1 MTQCNH
7 HDLAPHGDHVQWPV
21 MAQYHLTLG
30 ANLLLWVF
38 PLLLT
43 IGVVILAV
51 ADRRDKEDPG

>member
-1 MTQCNH
+1 
-7 HDLAPHGDHVQWPV
+7 

-43 IGVVILAV
+43 VGVVILAV
-51 ADRRDKEDPG
+51 AGRRDKEDPG